1 MPVPEIANPDK
12 LSEIG
17 LDRHKRRLDSYA
29 YSIENSTRKATVTNT
44 IVNVLHGMG
53 LAALT
58 AAIAAKVEWV
68 LPYCLLYLF
77 GMYYIQVS
85 Q

>member
-12 LSEIG
+12 FSEIG

-29 YSIENSTRKATVTNT
+29 YSIENSTRRATVSNT
-44 IVNVLHGMG
+44 IATFLHGMG

-58 AAIAAKVEWV
+58 VTIITKTEWI
-68 LPYCLLYLF
+68 LPYCLLYLL
-77 GMYYIQVS
+77 GMFYVQVS
-85 Q
+85 D

>member
-1 MPVPEIANPDK
+1 MPVPEIANPEN

-17 LDRHKRRLDSYA
+17 LDRHKRRLDAYA
-29 YSIENSTRKATVTNT
+29 YSIENSTRRSTVSNT
-44 IVNVLHGMG
+44 IVSFLHGMG

-58 AAIAAKVEWV
+58 AAIATKVEWI

-77 GMYYIQVS
+77 GMYYVQVS

>member
-17 LDRHKRRLDSYA
+17 LDRHKRRLDAYA
-29 YSIENSTRKATVTNT
+29 YSIENSTRTVTVTNT
-44 IVNVLHGMG
+44 IATILHGIG
-53 LAALT
+53 LAGLT
-58 AAIAAKVEWV
+58 AAIVTKAEWV

-77 GMYYIQVS
+77 GTFYVQVS
-85 Q
+85 N